1 VTLIHILTVALVQG
15 ITEFLPIS
23 SQAHLIL
30 VPHATG
36 WCDQSLVMDIAVHL
50 GTLFAVVLY
59 FWRDC
64 LGLARGAGAALRGRM
79 DSPEARLALH
89 VVIAALPAI
98 AAGYAVHEW
107 AGASLRSLTVI
118 AWMTLLFGLVLW
130 AADRWGAR
138 TRRLTELSWGR
149 ALIIGCAQVIAL
161 VPGTSRSGV
170 TMTAARMLGFE
181 RDEAAR
187 FSLLI
192 AIPVILGAATL
203 AGLELA
209 EAGNVQL
216 TAAAA
221 LAAGLALVAALGA
234 IAAMMRWLARAS
246 FAPFVIY
253 RVILGIVLLTA
264 VYGFGFG
271 EAAATGACLQ

>member
-30 VPHATG
+30 VPQATG

-50 GTLFAVVLY
+50 GTLFAVILY

-64 LGLARGAGAALRGRM
+64 LGLAKGAGAVLRGRM
-79 DSPEARLALH
+79 ESREARLALY
-89 VVIAALPAI
+89 VLIATLPAI
-98 AAGYAVHEW
+98 AAGYAVHKW
-107 AGASLRSLTVI
+107 AGTSLRSLTVI
-118 AWMTLLFGLVLW
+118 AWTTLLFGVALW
-130 AADRWGAR
+130 VADRWGAR
-138 TRRLTELSWGR
+138 ALRLAEMSWGR
-149 ALIIGCAQVIAL
+149 ALIIGFAQTLAL

-203 AGLELA
+203 AGLELV

-216 TAAAA
+216 TGAAA
-221 LAAGLALVAALGA
+221 LAAGMALIAALAA

-271 EAAATGACLQ
+271 AAAPAGACLQ

>member
-1 VTLIHILTVALVQG
+1 VTLLHILTVALVQG

-30 VPHATG
+30 VPQATG

-64 LGLARGAGAALRGRM
+64 LALARGAGAVLRGRV
-79 DSPEARLALH
+79 DGNEARLALY
-89 VVIAALPAI
+89 VVIATLPAI
-98 AAGYAVHEW
+98 AAGFAVHKW
-107 AGASLRSLTVI
+107 AGTSLRSLTVI
-118 AWMTLLFGLVLW
+118 AWTTLLFGMALW

-138 TRRLTELSWGR
+138 ALRLAEMNWGR
-149 ALIIGCAQVIAL
+149 ALIIGCAQMLAL

-192 AIPVILGAATL
+192 AMPVILGAATL
-203 AGLELA
+203 AGLELV
-209 EAGNVQL
+209 EAGSLQL

-221 LAAGLALVAALGA
+221 LAAGLSLVAALGA

-253 RVILGIVLLTA
+253 RLILGLVLLAA

-271 EAAATGACLQ
+271 EAKLATACLQ